1 MREEPV
7 LSRNARAFIVLV
19 ALLQGGL
26 MYLAQRGT
34 ELDWWPFSGLGGR
47 ICWYTLVLTVPTAMT
62 LSVVELRDRRF
73 WQHALA
79 LALLFLPLAAWAG
92 WNATGAPGLESGAVL
107 APFGITLAIGLF
119 VALPWL
125 QCRLAHGHWR
135 AAYPELFEHAWQN
148 ALTLALAALFTGIC
162 WAVLHLWG
170 SLFALVKITF
180 FRELFREDA
189 FIYMATGAMAGLGI
203 LIGRTQ
209 HRPVQVA
216 RQILFAVFKGL
227 LPLLAFIAVLFIAS
241 LPFTGLEPLWSTRSA
256 AAILLSVVVLLVVF
270 ANAVYQDGEGPRP
283 YPAWLR
289 RMVEAGMLVLPLYA
303 LLALYAMFLR
313 IQQYG
318 WTSERFW
325 AGLVAAIAAGYAF
338 GYAWAVLRSRQAWL
352 QPLRRVNMLLSW
364 VVVGLAVLANSP
376 LLDPLRLSASSQ
388 LERMQ
393 AAAPATVHRDLEH
406 LRFELGRRGY
416 LALQSLRDSPAFAG
430 DADASAAIERML
442 KRGHRWRSELTD
454 EARERQRLR
463 DAGQLRQHIALASGT
478 VADDDGWWQALL
490 SGQLQPADCRLPDAD
505 CVALRSDL
513 DADGS
518 DEFLLCQIHDALRAQ
533 CQVHAYQAN
542 AWRNAGEVNFW
553 SHDVWRH
560 DPDDVR
566 RTDAKQLRR
575 KLLEGRIGLHR
586 QRWPDLS
593 LGDGEPQRIDAGQ
606 AASAATAPDPGTPA
620 SDVPAEALP

>member
-7 LSRNARAFIVLV
+7 LPRNTRSFIVLV

-34 ELDWWPFSGLGGR
+34 ELGWWPFSGLGGR
-47 ICWYTLVLTVPTAMT
+47 VCWYTLVLTVPTAMT
-62 LSVVELRDRRF
+62 LSVIDLRDRRF
-73 WQHALA
+73 WQHSVV
-79 LALLFLPLAAWAG
+79 LALLFLPLAVWAG
-92 WNATGAPGLESGAVL
+92 WNSTGAPGLDSGAVL

-135 AAYPELFEHAWQN
+135 APYTELFEHAWQN
-148 ALTLALAALFTGIC
+148 TLTLALAALFTGIC
-162 WAVLHLWG
+162 WAVLQLWG

-189 FIYMATGAMAGLGI
+189 FIHLATGAMAGLGI

-256 AAILLSVVVLLVVF
+256 AAILLSVVLLLVVF
-270 ANAVYQDGEGPRP
+270 INAVYQDGEGPRP

-289 RMVEAGMLVLPLYA
+289 RMVEAGLLVLPLYA

-325 AGLVAAIAAGYAF
+325 AGLIAVVATGYAF

-352 QPLRRVNMLLSW
+352 QPLRRVNMALSW

-376 LLDPLRLSASSQ
+376 LLDPFRLSVSSQ
-388 LERMQ
+388 VERMQ
-393 AAAPATVHRDLEH
+393 AAAPAIEHGDLEH

-430 DADASAAIERML
+430 HAETITAMDRML
-442 KRGHRWRSELTD
+442 KRNHRWRSELTE
-454 EARERQRLR
+454 EARERERLR
-463 DAGQLRQHIALASGT
+463 DAGLLREHIALAAGT
-478 VADDDGWWQALL
+478 VADDEAWWQALL
-490 SGQLQPADCRLPDAD
+490 SEELQPADCLLPGSD
-505 CVALRSDL
+505 CVVLRRDL
-513 DADGS
+513 DADDS
-518 DEFLLCQIHDALRAQ
+518 DEFLLCQVHDALRVE
-533 CQVHAYQAN
+533 CQVHAYEAGL
-542 AWRNAGEVNFW
+542 WRNAGEVSFW
-553 SHDVWRH
+553 SHDEDATH
-560 DPDDVR
+560 LR
-566 RTDAKQLRR
+566 RT
-575 KLLEGRIGLHR
+575 LLEGRIGLHR

-593 LGDGEPQRIDAGQ
+593 LGDGKPHRIDANQ
-606 AASAATAPDPGTPA
+606 AATVELAPDPDKPA
-620 SDVPAEALP
+620 TDAPAEARP